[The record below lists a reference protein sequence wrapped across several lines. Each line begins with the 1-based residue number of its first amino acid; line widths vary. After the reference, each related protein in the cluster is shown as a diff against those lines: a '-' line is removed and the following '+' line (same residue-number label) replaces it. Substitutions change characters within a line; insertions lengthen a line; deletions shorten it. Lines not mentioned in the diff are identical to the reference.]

1 MMEKETESAETE
13 SGFQPSTSAADRL
26 RLENSFGDSRPRR
39 SFRLRR
45 LALKELRETLR
56 DRRTIVTLIVMPL
69 LVYPILSLIFRSFLT
84 SNAHLFGGGEPVTF
98 QIVYTGDG
106 TAEQTNQ
113 LLARIGGTV
122 EIWER
127 QAEDLGKPAADK
139 SDDPSTIGALANSKR
154 RPSEFVPFK
163 NHSWVFVPPDSGSSV
178 ERIVADGHADLG
190 VVFETQGRDAWGE
203 GQIKL
208 ISRTDGPSRAAAS
221 YLQMNL
227 DLFNKAALNDMLRRA
242 RLPSEPA
249 LKIVDQLLPLPD
261 GVAAD
266 EGGGFS
272 LASLIPLILVLM
284 TITGAVYPAIDLT
297 AGEKERGTLETLMA
311 APLPRL
317 AILTAKFV
325 AVLTVAVLT
334 ALLNMIGMAATIWVF
349 QLDQFLPGS
358 AGFTLAVVLKIF
370 LLLVLFAAFYSAL
383 LLAVT
388 SYARSFKEAQAY
400 LIPIILLS
408 MGPGLLAM
416 TPGLSL
422 AGPWAVAPMVN
433 LLLLAR
439 DVIENKVEWVPA
451 LVAILSTA
459 TYGLLAMM
467 WAARSFGSDAILYQT
482 HGSFGEMFARPLK
495 TRALVPLPVVMF
507 CLVVLFPLNFVLIG
521 ILGRMPSDDA
531 TQLAVR
537 FSLMGVFTVGSFLLF
552 PLLVAI
558 HQRTVIRSGF
568 GLNFS
573 RPVFW
578 LAAVLLG
585 ISLWPIVMACISGW
599 HDVYGW
605 FAGAETRDAWHEQLV
620 TETAAQVARVRQV
633 SPIVIAICLAI
644 IPAICE
650 EWFFRGLLMRS
661 LLRSRHAWAAI
672 LISAFVFGL
681 FHVLSNSV
689 IAIDRLL
696 PTTLVGL
703 MLGYLAY
710 KSDSI
715 FPGIVLHAI
724 HNAAVVFLAY
734 YQPTLSQYEWFPAE
748 DDPIPGTW
756 IMAGAFVSLVGLAL
770 VVWAKNTNEEETGIG
785 SEHSPLPD

>member
-1 MMEKETESAETE
+1 MDNETDSIEPERGSRPLSATID
-13 SGFQPSTSAADRL
+13 PS
-26 RLENSFGDSRPRR
+26 RLENSPTISRPRR
-39 SFRLRR
+39 TFRLSR

-69 LVYPILSLIFRSFLT
+69 LVYPILSLIFRSFLAANT
-84 SNAHLFGGGEPVTF
+84 QLLGPGEPVVF
-98 QIVYTGDG
+98 QIAYGGDG
-106 TAEQTNQ
+106 TKEQVNQ
-113 LLARIGGTV
+113 LLMRIGQEV
-122 EIWER
+122 
-127 QAEDLGKPAADK
+127 DLVAQTAAATLKPVRVADE
-139 SDDPSTIGALANSKR
+139 SQPSIGALSSRARSE
-154 RPSEFVPFK
+154 SEFVPFRD
-163 NHSWVFVPPDSGSSV
+163 HHWVFVPSDAEFSI
-178 ERIVADGHADLG
+178 EQLVAKGTADLG
-190 VVFETQGRDAWGE
+190 IVFETPAREARQL
-203 GQIKL
+203 GQVKL
-208 ISRTDGPSRAAAS
+208 VSRRERTSRAAAD
-221 YLQMNL
+221 YVQANL
-227 DLFNKAALNDMLRRA
+227 ELFNQAALNDMLRRA

-249 LKIVDQLLPLPD
+249 LAIVDEPLAAPA
-261 GVAAD
+261 GVAVD
-266 EGGGFS
+266 DGGGFS

-317 AILTAKFV
+317 GILTAKFV
-325 AVLTVAVLT
+325 AVVTVAVLT
-334 ALLNMIGMAATIWVF
+334 ALLNMIGMAATVWVF

-358 AGFTLAVVLKIF
+358 GGFTVLVVLKVF
-370 LLLVLFAAFYSAL
+370 LLLVLFAAFFSAL

-422 AGPWAVAPMVN
+422 SGPWSVAPMVN

-439 DVIENKVEWVPA
+439 DVIEDKVEWVPA
-451 LVAILSTA
+451 VAAILSTA
-459 TYGLLAMM
+459 AYGMLAMM

-482 HGSFGEMFARPLK
+482 HGSFGEMFARPRK
-495 TRALVPLPVVMF
+495 SQAFVSLPVVIF
-507 CLVVLFPLNFVLIG
+507 CLVLLFPLNFVLIG
-521 ILGRMPSDDA
+521 ILGRMPSDDS
-531 TQLAVR
+531 TQLAIR
-537 FSLMGVFTVGSFLLF
+537 FSLMGVFTAGSFLMF
-552 PLLVAI
+552 PWLVAM
-558 HQRTVIRSGF
+558 HQRTEIRRGF
-568 GLNFS
+568 GLTFP

-585 ISLWPIVMACISGW
+585 ISLWPIVMACISSW
-599 HDVYGW
+599 HDIYGW
-605 FAGAETRDAWHEQLV
+605 FAGAEARDAWHDRLV

-633 SPIVIAICLAI
+633 SPVVIAFCLAI

-650 EWFFRGLLMRS
+650 EWFFRGMLLRS
-661 LLRSRHAWAAI
+661 LLRSNPAGIAI
-672 LISAFVFGL
+672 LISAIVFGL

-696 PTTLVGL
+696 PTMLVGL

-710 KSDSI
+710 KSNSI
-715 FPGIVLHAI
+715 LPGIVLHAM
-724 HNAAVVFLAY
+724 HNAAVAFLAY
-734 YQPTLSQYEWFPAE
+734 YQPILSQYEWFPAE

-770 VVWAKNTNEEETGIG
+770 VVWAKRAQPDEFATE
-785 SEHSPLPD
+785 SEHNPLIAN